1 MTTDSETGCSVTTSG
16 VEKKCWNAVPRV
28 AGTGTNAAPPA
39 VAVLESFVGALGSV
53 YSPFV
58 ASEIRTSDVGST
70 KRFML
75 VYVPG
80 PIENGQSSNG
90 ANVAAARSY
99 VTTQS
104 TRSASVESCCVAPA
118 KLMRVSLILILSGE
132 TYQFPLESPADE
144 CLNAAAECGVVAPC
158 KRCAVPGVPDLD
170 RKSTRLNSS
179 HPSISYAVFCL
190 KKKNNSKQSGPGQ
203 NRAVTLDPRRHRV
216 HT

>member
-1 MTTDSETGCSVTTSG
+1 MSG
-16 VEKKCWNAVPRV
+16 VEKNCWNAVPRV
-28 AGTGTNAAPPA
+28 AVTGTNDAPPSG
-39 VAVLESFVGALGSV
+39 AVLESFVGALGSV

-80 PIENGQSSNG
+80 AIENGQSSNG

-132 TYQFPLESPADE
+132 TYQFPRSEE
-144 CLNAAAECGVVAPC
+144 
-158 KRCAVPGVPDLD
+158 
-170 RKSTRLNSS
+170 
-179 HPSISYAVFCL
+179 
-190 KKKNNSKQSGPGQ
+190 
-203 NRAVTLDPRRHRV
+203 RRV
-216 HT
+216 GKG